1 MVEKLSMKLYIKEF
15 YNDGYSIEPLSSG
28 RFRIKY
34 RNLYYKGIY
43 ANCAHWSKTG
53 VFMSMERAKEI
64 IELIIPMLNM
74 VTT

>member
-15 YNDGYSIEPLSSG
+15 YSDGYSIESLSSG

-43 ANCAHWSKTG
+43 GNCVHWSKTG
-53 VFMSMERAKEI
+53 VFMTMERTKEI
-64 IELIIPMLNM
+64 IELIRPMPNM